1 MAGNIKKIIEV
12 QTKGARK
19 SEKQIKGVSG
29 ALGGLAKKAGA
40 AAAAYFGTRA
50 LIGGIASSIDAFKKQ
65 ELAEKKLE
73 AALGKT
79 SQALLNHA
87 SALQKVTMFGDETII
102 EAQAMIASFV
112 KDEEAVRLATEATL
126 DLAAAKGFDLVAAAD
141 LVSKTLGSSTNAL
154 TRYGIEVTGA
164 VGSTERLTSLTENI
178 ASVFGG
184 QATAQAQ
191 TLTGSM
197 EQLKNSFGDLQETIT
212 TEFAG
217 ELTTASQSV
226 KGWIDSITTSLKL
239 NQLDAFLA
247 SEAYK
252 KLGEQAQLSNQIQ
265 KQGLLETA
273 ILLEENPTLV
283 SQIGST
289 WSLFNSTINQSIT
302 GIIKLLSDATGVTEL
317 WQLGA
322 GDLSEEWSEFQS
334 TLTSPEIE
342 RLKAQLA
349 ETNAEIERL
358 TGNIGTNNEQ
368 QNDSLS
374 TQEVFNEAKQKEYD
388 LLVATNKESE
398 QENALLQTWIKGN
411 KDKAKE
417 LGIVSDKEKKRI
429 AIMGDIS
436 KAIKGSGELEQRVS
450 QINAIINTAEAI
462 TEFISKGQW
471 GRAALAGALG
481 YKQVSTIE
489 SQKFALGANYVT
501 SGPEMIMVGDNPSG
515 QERVQVTPLG
525 GDPNINGPQGSNI
538 VLNISGNV
546 MSEQYTE
553 DVIIPQIKEGLRLG
567 GNLGIN

>member
-1 MAGNIKKIIEV
+1 M
-12 QTKGARK
+12 
-19 SEKQIKGVSG
+19 
-29 ALGGLAKKAGA
+29 
-40 AAAAYFGTRA
+40 
-50 LIGGIASSIDAFKKQ
+50 
-65 ELAEKKLE
+65 
-73 AALGKT
+73 
-79 SQALLNHA
+79 
-87 SALQKVTMFGDETII
+87 
-102 EAQAMIASFV
+102 
-112 KDEEAVRLATEATL
+112 
-126 DLAAAKGFDLVAAAD
+126 
-141 LVSKTLGSSTNAL
+141 
-154 TRYGIEVTGA
+154 
-164 VGSTERLTSLTENI
+164 
-178 ASVFGG
+178 
-184 QATAQAQ
+184 
-191 TLTGSM
+191 
-197 EQLKNSFGDLQETIT
+197 
-212 TEFAG
+212 
-217 ELTTASQSV
+217 
-226 KGWIDSITTSLKL
+226 
-239 NQLDAFLA
+239 
-247 SEAYK
+247 
-252 KLGEQAQLSNQIQ
+252 
-265 KQGLLETA
+265 
-273 ILLEENPTLV
+273 
-283 SQIGST
+283 
-289 WSLFNSTINQSIT
+289 
-302 GIIKLLSDATGVTEL
+302 
-317 WQLGA
+317 
-322 GDLSEEWSEFQS
+322 
-334 TLTSPEIE
+334 TSPEIE

-358 TGNIGTNNEQ
+358 TGNIGTNTEQ

-553 DVIIPQIKEGLRLG
+553 DIIIPQIKEGLRLG

>member
-50 LIGGIASSIDAFKKQ
+50 LIGGITSSIDAFKKQ

-197 EQLKNSFGDLQETIT
+197 EQLKNSFGDL
-212 TEFAG
+212 
-217 ELTTASQSV
+217 
-226 KGWIDSITTSLKL
+226 
-239 NQLDAFLA
+239 
-247 SEAYK
+247 
-252 KLGEQAQLSNQIQ
+252 
-265 KQGLLETA
+265 
-273 ILLEENPTLV
+273 
-283 SQIGST
+283 
-289 WSLFNSTINQSIT
+289 
-302 GIIKLLSDATGVTEL
+302 
-317 WQLGA
+317 
-322 GDLSEEWSEFQS
+322 
-334 TLTSPEIE
+334 
-342 RLKAQLA
+342 
-349 ETNAEIERL
+349 
-358 TGNIGTNNEQ
+358 
-368 QNDSLS
+368 
-374 TQEVFNEAKQKEYD
+374 
-388 LLVATNKESE
+388 
-398 QENALLQTWIKGN
+398 
-411 KDKAKE
+411 
-417 LGIVSDKEKKRI
+417 
-429 AIMGDIS
+429 
-436 KAIKGSGELEQRVS
+436 
-450 QINAIINTAEAI
+450 
-462 TEFISKGQW
+462 
-471 GRAALAGALG
+471 
-481 YKQVSTIE
+481 
-489 SQKFALGANYVT
+489 
-501 SGPEMIMVGDNPSG
+501 
-515 QERVQVTPLG
+515 
-525 GDPNINGPQGSNI
+525 
-538 VLNISGNV
+538 
-546 MSEQYTE
+546 
-553 DVIIPQIKEGLRLG
+553 
-567 GNLGIN
+567 